1 MARLLKTAV
10 PLLVALFLTIFPS
23 VITNGRAEARD
34 LTSLSE
40 LVKRL
45 KPSVVNIST
54 TNVIKR
60 SAMPFGQ
67 PFQSPFGGGP
77 DDPFEEFFERFFG
90 DVPGEEFR
98 QRGLGSGFIISED
111 GYIITNNHVVEKAN
125 DIDVILEN
133 GEKYKAKVIGK
144 DPKTDLAL
152 LKIDPKRRLPAV
164 GFGNSDLLE
173 IGDWVVAIGNPFG
186 LGHTVTA
193 GIVSAKGRSL
203 GLGAYDDFIQTD
215 AAINPGNSGGPL
227 FNLDGQVVGVNTAI
241 IAGGQGIGFAIPSSM
256 AKNVI
261 EQLKDSGK
269 VVRGWLGV
277 LVQQI
282 TPEIAESMNFKEPK
296 GALVADVT
304 PGGPAEKAGIKRGDV
319 IVEFNGNR
327 INDMADLP
335 KIVAATPP
343 GTQSEVKYIRNGDEK
358 NVEIKV
364 GELPE
369 EIAKASAVGGE
380 EVQRDLGLIVQ
391 EITPLIQRRLN
402 IEETEG
408 VIVTNVEPGSIAWDA
423 GLRRGD
429 IILEINK
436 KQIKNL
442 EQYRKAIDSIKNG
455 DNALLLVKRDKNTVY
470 VALKVGGTSDKG

>member
-1 MARLLKTAV
+1 MARLLKTTIPV
-10 PLLVALFLTIFPS
+10 LTLLFLLMSPGVTD
-23 VITNGRAEARD
+23 GRAEARD

-54 TNVIKR
+54 TNVVER
-60 SAMPFGQ
+60 TNPFG
-67 PFQSPFGGGP
+67 QSPFGRGQE
-77 DDPFEEFFERFFG
+77 DPFEEFFKRFFG
-90 DVPGEEFR
+90 DVPPGEFK

-111 GYIITNNHVVEKAN
+111 GFIITNNHVVEKAN
-125 DIDVILEN
+125 DIDVILED
-133 GEKYKAKVIGK
+133 GEKYKAQLIGK
-144 DPKTDLAL
+144 DQKTDIAL
-152 LKIDPKRRLPAV
+152 LKIEPKRKLPAV
-164 GFGNSDLLE
+164 GFGNSDSLE

-227 FNLDGQVVGVNTAI
+227 FSIDGEVVGVNTAI
-241 IAGGQGIGFAIPSSM
+241 IAGGQGIGFAIPSSL
-256 AKNVI
+256 AGYVI
-261 EQLKDSGK
+261 DQLRDGGK

-327 INDMADLP
+327 INDMAELP
-335 KIVAATPP
+335 KLVAVTPP
-343 GTQSEVKYIRNGDEK
+343 GTQSDLKYIRNGDEK
-358 NVEIKV
+358 NVKLKV

-369 EIAKASAVGGE
+369 EIARSSAIGGE
-380 EVQRDLGLIVQ
+380 EVERNLGLIVQ
-391 EITPLIQRRLN
+391 EITPLIQRRLG
-402 IEETEG
+402 IDETEG
-408 VIVTNVEPGSIAWDA
+408 VIVTNVQPGSTAWES

-442 EQYRKAIDSIKNG
+442 EQYRKSIDSVKEG
-455 DNALLLVKRDKNTVY
+455 ENALLLVKRDKNTVY
-470 VALKVGGTSDKG
+470 VALKIGGANDKG

>member
-1 MARLLKTAV
+1 M
-10 PLLVALFLTIFPS
+10 
-23 VITNGRAEARD
+23 
-34 LTSLSE
+34 
-40 LVKRL
+40 
-45 KPSVVNIST
+45 
-54 TNVIKR
+54 
-60 SAMPFGQ
+60 
-67 PFQSPFGGGP
+67 
-77 DDPFEEFFERFFG
+77 
-90 DVPGEEFR
+90 
-98 QRGLGSGFIISED
+98 
-111 GYIITNNHVVEKAN
+111 
-125 DIDVILEN
+125 
-133 GEKYKAKVIGK
+133 
-144 DPKTDLAL
+144 
-152 LKIDPKRRLPAV
+152 
-164 GFGNSDLLE
+164 
-173 IGDWVVAIGNPFG
+173 
-186 LGHTVTA
+186 
-193 GIVSAKGRSL
+193 SL

-319 IVEFNGNR
+319 IVEFNGSR